1 MKLKPL
7 HCIFAACTDITPGTK
22 DVGDRYERVWFQ
34 TTPPY
39 GSYPAGGIVT
49 GPDGKPVENAEIVFD
64 EASTAA
70 VMESFAAAA
79 KTRGWPGVLV
89 DQEHFSLDADKPSTA
104 LAWAKEIRRDDDG
117 SLWTRWEFTEKG
129 LKLWEGRM
137 LVNRSPVLRLAKAG
151 GSRYTP
157 VELQSIGMTNTPHFK
172 ELSTLAAAKAAAE
185 STTNEGEIPM
195 DPEILA
201 ALGLAEGAGKEEVIA
216 AIKALK
222 DKEAAAVAQ
231 ATDAEKKAE
240 DAEAA
245 CRGLK
250 ADAFIAANKERIA
263 DAAKFREAY
272 LKAPEATEAAFALCK
287 AAPAAK
293 PSETR
298 IVAREAKTPAATVGS
313 GDASAKIAARSKAV
327 NDYLA
332 AHRNATHAEAWSAC
346 RMADPETFTD

>member
-7 HCIFAACTDITPGTK
+7 HCVFAACTDVAPGTK
-22 DVGDRYERVWFQ
+22 DAGDRYERVWFQ

-39 GSYPAGGIVT
+39 GTYPAGGTVT
-49 GPDGKPVENAEIVFD
+49 GPDGKPVEDAEIVFD
-64 EASTAA
+64 EASTSD
-70 VMESFAAAA
+70 VMSSFAAAA
-79 KTRGWPGVLV
+79 KASGWPGVLV

-104 LAWAKEIRRDDDG
+104 LAWAKEMRRDADG

-129 LKLWEGRM
+129 LKLWEGKM

-151 GSRYTP
+151 GNRYSP

-185 STTNEGEIPM
+185 STTNEGEIQM

-201 ALGLAEGAGKEEVIA
+201 ALGLAEGAGKEDVLA

-272 LKAPEATEAAFALCK
+272 LKAPEATETAFALCK

>member
-39 GSYPAGGIVT
+39 GSYPAGGTVT
-49 GPDGKPVENAEIVFD
+49 GPDGKPVEGAEIVFD
-64 EASTAA
+64 EASTSD
-70 VMESFAAAA
+70 VMENFAAAA
-79 KTRGWPGVLV
+79 KARGWPGVLV

-151 GSRYTP
+151 GNRYSP

-185 STTNEGEIPM
+185 STTNEGDIPM
-195 DPEILA
+195 DKLKE
-201 ALGLAEGAGKEEVIA
+201 ALGLGADATEEEVVA
-216 AIKALK
+216 AVLALK
-222 DKEAAAVAQ
+222 EDASEAELA
-231 ATDAEKKAE
+231 ATDAEKRAE